1 MKYQSLRS
9 VSDNHVHLICR
20 DGEFDRLPD
29 YVVMRRG
36 EITNLKRTYRLRLAN
51 AATRCTG

>member
-51 AATRCTG
+51 TATRCMD